1 MENGIW
7 GTGLVIA
14 VLTVVIFFALR
25 TAVKRMSGKSCC
37 SGKTE
42 KPKREE
48 KLPDFEPVFE
58 ITVHI
63 GDLCC
68 ENCAISVENAFN
80 RMEGVAAKACHKEGK
95 ATLSLSRE
103 LTDTEIRLTV
113 TNLGFTVTDI
123 QTKIL

>member
-80 RMEGVAAKACHKEGK
+80 RMEGVAAKASH
-95 ATLSLSRE
+95 RE
-103 LTDTEIRLTV
+103 KRAVLLTCREMSETEIRLTV
-113 TNLGFTVTDI
+113 GNCGFTAGGI
-123 QTKIL
+123 QTRKL